1 MPSTTA
7 SNGSSPSNTSEASS
21 DAPAGSSPGSSGG
34 PPGPAAR
41 GAGLVLA
48 VVTGSMLLIGIDVTV
63 VNLALPDM
71 GAALD
76 LSPTASSWVLNA
88 YTLAF
93 GGLLLLGGRLGDAFG
108 RRRMFLAGVLLFTAA
123 SLLAGL
129 APWAWWLVGARV
141 LQGVGGALVG
151 PSTMALIVSTFE
163 GPARARA
170 LSWYSAVLGG
180 GASVGLILGGVLTQ
194 LASWRWVFLVNVPLG
209 ALLLALAGR
218 VVREPERPAPAVR
231 RRFDLAGALFGTAGI
246 TALVY
251 AFIRAA
257 SDGWH
262 DDRTI
267 AGLAAAAVLL
277 PAFGLVERRA
287 AEPVLP
293 LRLAATGTLAR
304 VLPIVAFYSAA
315 MFSVLFML
323 ARYFQEGRGFGPVES
338 GLAFL
343 PLMAA
348 QFTTAR
354 VAPALAR
361 RVGTAWPVVVGALAC
376 TTGFVWLARL
386 GDATGYPTGVLGPVI
401 LIGAGAGIA
410 MTPLNIYGLS
420 GVAAHESG
428 AASGLL
434 QTTQW
439 MGGTLGLA
447 VWVTV
452 FGAATRGAPPTQSAE
467 HVLTHGVATAFGA
480 AAISA
485 GLAAATALTL
495 FRPARPAQPDETT
508 RAALSTER
516 TT

>member
-1 MPSTTA
+1 MPSSAA
-7 SNGSSPSNTSEASS
+7 SSASGASS
-21 DAPAGSSPGSSGG
+21 DAPVGTSPRSSPPKSAAGASGG
-34 PPGPAAR
+34 RPGPGAR
-41 GAGLVLA
+41 GTGLVLA
-48 VVTGSMLLIGIDVTV
+48 VITGSMLLIGIDVTV

-71 GAALD
+71 GSALD

-108 RRRMFLAGVLLFTAA
+108 RRRMFLAGVLLFTSA

-180 GASVGLILGGVLTQ
+180 GASVGLILGGMLTE

-209 ALLLALAGR
+209 ALLAVLAVR

-231 RRFDLAGALFGTAGI
+231 PRFDLAGASVGTAGI

-262 DDRTI
+262 DGRTI

-277 PAFGLVERRA
+277 PAFRLVERRA

-293 LRLAATGTLAR
+293 LRLAVSGTLAR
-304 VLPIVAFYSAA
+304 VLPIVALYSAA
-315 MFSVLFML
+315 MFSVLFL
-323 ARYFQEGRGFGPVES
+323 LGQYFQEGRGFSPIMS

-348 QFTTAR
+348 QFTMAR
-354 VAPALAR
+354 LAPAVAR
-361 RVGTAWPVVVGALAC
+361 RVGTAWPVLVGAVAC
-376 TTGFVWLARL
+376 TTGLGWLARL

-410 MTPLNIYGLS
+410 MTPLTIYGLS

-452 FGAATRGAPPTQSAE
+452 FGAATRGASPAQSAE

-495 FRPARPAQPDETT
+495 FRPARPA
-508 RAALSTER
+508 
-516 TT
+516 